1 MVIQRT
7 MSSRKRLTLKNKN
20 NNQLVLRDENE
31 KEALRVEMKRGE
43 IDQASIPCRKQVC
56 QQRVGSCVECCRE
69 YIETFLEWWLWY
81 L

>member
-1 MVIQRT
+1 MLARNLRQRGRIIEDTDLVVMVIQRT

-43 IDQASIPCRKQVC
+43 IDRSVTC
-56 QQRVGSCVECCRE
+56 
-69 YIETFLEWWLWY
+69 FLVPSLY
-81 L
+81 